1 MVQKKAWYY
10 SKERFQVPLGRGKDK
25 SCSFTVFGAL
35 GECITTN
42 CFYHEIHKS
51 TNAIAFSQFILNLAE
66 NIEPSPD
73 SQLPLLILDNHN
85 AGRGERKELMD
96 KYFQVMYLPIYS
108 SELSS
113 VETAWAL
120 LKAKVRPEFTK
131 LLIRKK
137 CTKQKF
143 I

>member
-1 MVQKKAWYY
+1 MVQKKAWFHT
-10 SKERFQVPLGRGKDK
+10 KERFQVPLGRGKDK

-51 TNAIAFSQFILNLAE
+51 TNAIAFTQFILNLKD

-73 SQLPLLILDNHN
+73 KPLLILDNHN

-96 KYFQVMYLPIYS
+96 QYF
-108 SELSS
+108 
-113 VETAWAL
+113 
-120 LKAKVRPEFTK
+120 
-131 LLIRKK
+131 
-137 CTKQKF
+137 
-143 I
+143 